1 MAIIKEVRG
10 HVPVVGEGTFLA
22 ETAVLIGDV
31 TVGRDC
37 SIWYGAVLRGDVNS
51 IRIGDRTNIQDGAVV
66 HTLYDG
72 APHPSQAHIGSD
84 VSIGHNAIIHG
95 AVIEDGCL
103 IGMGATVLDN
113 AVDGLYRGRQR
124 AGAGR
129 EPAGARRG
137 ICRGTG
143 TAGEGGDAAAAAG
156 DYRTYGPRL
165 YAVRVVV
172 RGGGRVNAGDGVI
185 ALPYSRFLRY
195 GLFAGQRPGLQFN
208 RRFFRFGSLRVGRP
222 VGLLYICNGFLPR

>member
-72 APHPSQAHIGSD
+72 APHPS
-84 VSIGHNAIIHG
+84 
-95 AVIEDGCL
+95 
-103 IGMGATVLDN
+103 
-113 AVDGLYRGRQR
+113 
-124 AGAGR
+124 
-129 EPAGARRG
+129 
-137 ICRGTG
+137 RGTG

-195 GLFAGQRPGLQFN
+195 GLFAGQRPGLRFN

>member
-103 IGMGATVLDN
+103 IGMG
-113 AVDGLYRGRQR
+113 
-124 AGAGR
+124 
-129 EPAGARRG
+129 
-137 ICRGTG
+137 G

-185 ALPYSRFLRY
+185 ALLYSRFLRY

>member
-84 VSIGHNAIIHG
+84 VSIGHSTTPWSG
-95 AVIEDGCL
+95 RAVSWPPTRWCWP
-103 IGMGATVLDN
+103 
-113 AVDGLYRGRQR
+113 
-124 AGAGR
+124 GAGWS
-129 EPAGARRG
+129 PAGYMPGYRH
-137 ICRGTG
+137 
-143 TAGEGGDAAAAAG
+143 GG
-156 DYRTYGPRL
+156 
-165 YAVRVVV
+165 
-172 RGGGRVNAGDGVI
+172 
-185 ALPYSRFLRY
+185 
-195 GLFAGQRPGLQFN
+195 
-208 RRFFRFGSLRVGRP
+208 
-222 VGLLYICNGFLPR
+222 